1 MENFAILVSIQG
13 MRRYMKMS
21 LHMGFISLKNA
32 HPAFQIEIK
41 VLTHSHTM
49 TPFDAPGKQ
58 AF

>member
-1 MENFAILVSIQG
+1 MVSSETYCSFFFFFKKEASFCKKK
-13 MRRYMKMS
+13 RDE
-21 LHMGFISLKNA
+21 
-32 HPAFQIEIK
+32 PK